1 MKSGKINILE
11 RHQRGEI
18 RRIENY
24 EELERKYNI
33 RKKE

>member
-11 RHQRGEI
+11 RHHRGEI
-18 RRIENY
+18 RRIEKY
-24 EELERKYNI
+24 EELERKYDM

>member
-11 RHQRGEI
+11 HHQRGQI
-18 RRIENY
+18 KWIEKY
-24 EELERKYNI
+24 EELERKYNM